1 MSQNYYT
8 WLPSWPKIN
17 AITQKPLVLIAALD
31 WGLGHTTRCI
41 PLIRELL
48 LKQCSVIVACNNT
61 QKALLT
67 LEFNEIS
74 FVHLD
79 GYEFEYGESA
89 TTTFYKVIR
98 QIPKILTR
106 IKAENAWLK
115 GFLRE
120 KKVDLVISDNRFGF
134 YSAEIPSI
142 YITHQLAIKTGLGRQ
157 VDGIIRRKNY
167 SYINR
172 FKECWV
178 PDTSSEGLAGKLSH
192 PNRLPAIP
200 VKYLGTLSRFEDCDP
215 GGLPGPAPYL
225 MILISGPEPQRT
237 IFEKQVLNEL
247 KDYNGTAI
255 LLRGLPGSDSTIAS
269 SPKLIIHNHLP
280 AKQLNDLLC
289 KVKVVISRPGYT
301 SVMDLL
307 KLKKKCI
314 FIPTPGQTEQEYLAG
329 YLYEK
334 KFAMAY
340 RQDHFSLK
348 KALQRFNEFPFKEPE
363 LSEGEYK
370 KVVSDCLKQMVNREW

>member
-1 MSQNYYT
+1 M
-8 WLPSWPKIN
+8 
-17 AITQKPLVLIAALD
+17 
-31 WGLGHTTRCI
+31 
-41 PLIRELL
+41 
-48 LKQCSVIVACNNT
+48 
-61 QKALLT
+61 LT

-79 GYEFEYGESA
+79 GYEFEYGDSA
-89 TTTFYKVIR
+89 NTTFYKVIR

-106 IKAENAWLK
+106 IKSENAWLK
-115 GFLRE
+115 GYLTE

-134 YSAEIPSI
+134 YSAEVPSI
-142 YITHQLAIKTGLGRQ
+142 YITHQLAIRTGLGRL
-157 VDGIIRRKNY
+157 VDGMIRRKNY

-178 PDTSSEGLAGKLSH
+178 PDTGSDGLAGVLSH
-192 PNRLPAIP
+192 PNRLPVVP

-215 GGLPGPAPYL
+215 GRLPGPAPYL

-237 IFEKQVLNEL
+237 IFERLVLDEL

-289 KVKVVISRPGYT
+289 KVKVIVSRPGYT
-301 SVMDLL
+301 SVMDLM

-340 RQDHFSLK
+340 RQKNFSLK
-348 KALQRFNEFPFKEPE
+348 KALQRFNEFEFKEPE
-363 LSEGEYK
+363 IGAENYK
-370 KVVSDCLKQMVNREW
+370 EIVGDLLRRFVKN

>member
-1 MSQNYYT
+1 M
-8 WLPSWPKIN
+8 PSGPKIN

-48 LKQCSVIVACNNT
+48 LQQCSVIVACNDT
-61 QKALLT
+61 QKALLA

-74 FVHLD
+74 FIHLD
-79 GYEFEYGESA
+79 GYEFEYGDSA
-89 TTTFYKVIR
+89 RTTFYKVIH

-115 GFLRE
+115 RYLRE
-120 KKVDLVISDNRFGF
+120 KMVDLVISDNRFGF

-142 YITHQLAIKTGLGRQ
+142 FITHQLAIKTGLGRL
-157 VDGIIRRKNY
+157 VDGMIRRKNY

-178 PDTSSEGLAGKLSH
+178 PDTASDGLAGVLSH
-192 PNRLPAIP
+192 PNRLPVIP
-200 VKYLGTLSRFEDCDP
+200 VKYLGTLSRFEECDP
-215 GGLPGPAPYL
+215 GTLAGPAPYL

-237 IFEKQVLNEL
+237 IFERLLLDEL

-255 LLRGLPGSDSTIAS
+255 LLRGLPGFDSTIAS

-289 KVKVVISRPGYT
+289 KVKVIISRPGYT
-301 SVMDLL
+301 SVMDLM

-334 KFAMAY
+334 KFALAY
-340 RQDHFSLK
+340 RQNNFSLK
-348 KALQRFNEFPFKEPE
+348 KALQRFNEFEFREPE
-363 LSEGEYK
+363 IGAENYK
-370 KVVSDCLKQMVNREW
+370 KIVGDLLKRLVKN

>member
-1 MSQNYYT
+1 MP
-8 WLPSWPKIN
+8 LRPKIN

-41 PLIRELL
+41 PLIKELL
-48 LKQCSVIVACNNT
+48 LNQCSVIVACNDT
-61 QKALLT
+61 QKALLA

-79 GYEFEYGESA
+79 GYELEYGHSA
-89 TTTFYKVIR
+89 KTTFYKVIR

-115 GFLRE
+115 GYLRE
-120 KKVDLVISDNRFGF
+120 KKVDLIISDNRFGF
-134 YSAEIPSI
+134 YSAEISSI
-142 YITHQLAIKTGLGRQ
+142 YITHQLAIRTGLGRL
-157 VDGIIRRKNY
+157 VDGMIRRKNY

-172 FKECWV
+172 FRECWV
-178 PDTSSEGLAGKLSH
+178 PDTGSDGLAGKLSH
-192 PNRLPAIP
+192 PNQLPAVP
-200 VKYLGTLSRFEDCDP
+200 VKYLGTLSRFEACDP
-215 GGLPGPAPYL
+215 DRLAGPAPYL

-237 IFEKQVLNEL
+237 IFERMVLDEL

-255 LLRGLPGSDSTIAS
+255 LLRGLPGSESTIAS

-289 KVKVVISRPGYT
+289 KVKVIISRPGYT
-301 SVMDLL
+301 TVMDLM

-334 KFAMAY
+334 KFALAY
-340 RQDHFSLK
+340 RQNSFSLK
-348 KALQRFNEFPFKEPE
+348 RALQRFNEFPFKEPATQDE
-363 LSEGEYK
+363 AYKEIIGEK
-370 KVVSDCLKQMVNREW
+370 IKSLK